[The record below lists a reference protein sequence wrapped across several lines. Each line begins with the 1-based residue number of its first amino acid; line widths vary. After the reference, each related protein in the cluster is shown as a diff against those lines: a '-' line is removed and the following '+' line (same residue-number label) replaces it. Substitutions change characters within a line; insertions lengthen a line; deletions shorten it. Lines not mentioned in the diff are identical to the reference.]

1 MNHNI
6 FYDPEIKVPKV
17 NELILFVVE
26 CGSLDFSGIF
36 DGINV
41 QANILGV
48 NTYFPYDKIFVWKSI

>member
-1 MNHNI
+1 MNHDI
-6 FYDPEIKVPKV
+6 FYDPEIKAPRV
-17 NELILFVVE
+17 NEPILFVPEYGV
-26 CGSLDFSGIF
+26 LDFSGIF